1 MDKIHFN
8 TKLASYFVYN
18 FSILIIEEY
27 NLKRNK
33 PVFNT
38 DIKTNEFKWLNVNAK
53 EKEEF
58 IEEILND
65 KIVIYWKKNNY

>member
-1 MDKIHFN
+1 MINNQMDKILFN
-8 TKLASYFVYN
+8 IKLASYFVYN

-38 DIKTNEFKWLNVNAK
+38 DIKTNEFK
-53 EKEEF
+53 
-58 IEEILND
+58 
-65 KIVIYWKKNNY
+65 